1 MTEKN
6 IYAWSDVNQLG
17 LFYTVDSNVRL
28 LQRDTPTEERS
39 KQNTIQRSSLLL
51 GGQN

>member
-17 LFYTVDSNVRL
+17 LLYTVDSNVRL
-28 LQRDTPTEERS
+28 LPTEQRS
-39 KQNTIQRSSLLL
+39 KQKTIQRSSLLL